1 MKQQTVC
8 FVIHGPDL
16 VRIARERLLEDD
28 PGHAWRIASCLNGDG
43 SEGAAI
49 AILKGEKTLIGDSS
63 SGMDLVDED
72 PAVRAEHEK
81 QVAWLYAG
89 RIRRSGAWWQPIAE
103 VHDYGP
109 MDVAGRRACEGRHG
123 TPHRGDY
130 GRAWHY
136 ADADEIVFPE
146 AMGEDERAVIWRRCG
161 ELPQWMTPPLTPRD
175 ALAQF
180 RAAGRALDVRSH
192 SRAYG
197 TSGWPADPGP
207 PERTGTASTTIVDDA
222 IDEGEAAFDALVDMT
237 LAIDRDK
244 RDAELEAKYAEED
257 RVRAEKL
264 VAWRAKILEQ
274 AGGDVFTLSW
284 DANGTAEAGSAVVPR
299 VPFMRWCLNRYRRLR
314 HLMPAWTNV
323 CPWGLKM
330 QGDDPDHSDWMVGAG
345 LDVDYQY
352 HCHPS
357 YSAAVNKM
365 SEIVGELQEKQ
376 AAGVVM
382 LSSGPIVTGP
392 IVHGKRGEAAPA
404 GAVVVLPDLR
414 PSWLPV
420 IEHAAAVITEE
431 GGATAHLA
439 NVGRERSLPIIRWPG
454 ALKIWHRDG
463 DFVTVDVENHSV
475 EDVREDPYD
484 DQDDDGI

>member
-1 MKQQTVC
+1 MIAKQQTVC

-72 PAVRAEHEK
+72 PEVRAEYEK

-89 RIRRSGAWWQPIAE
+89 RIRRNGAWWQPVAE

-109 MDVAGRRACEGRHG
+109 MDVAGRRACEGRNG
-123 TPHRGDY
+123 TSHRGDY

-146 AMGEDERAVIWRRCG
+146 VMGDDERAVIWRRCG
-161 ELPQWMTPPLTPRD
+161 ELPQWMTPSLTPRD

-192 SRAYG
+192 SRWY
-197 TSGWPADPGP
+197 P
-207 PERTGTASTTIVDDA
+207 PEERVTTPAWLQDPVDVA
-222 IDEGEAAFDALVDMT
+222 LARAA
-237 LAIDRDK
+237 RDK

-284 DANGTAEAGSAVVPR
+284 DANGTAEAGSTVVPR

-352 HCHPS
+352 HSHPS

-484 DQDDDGI
+484 DDAADDMDGDL